1 MERRAD
7 IFVIIVEFE
16 NQFQPYRIT
25 VKRIDML
32 YNVFSDTGAV
42 ALDVS
47 FEEAKAIVR
56 RYYDTYNQKDDFRA
70 EFSDGEVWLSWCGH
84 APYCVC
90 WMERSDLV

>member
-1 MERRAD
+1 
-7 IFVIIVEFE
+7 
-16 NQFQPYRIT
+16 
-25 VKRIDML
+25 ML

-70 EFSDGEVWLSWCGH
+70 EISDGEVW
-84 APYCVC
+84 
-90 WMERSDLV
+90 